1 MSAEEDW
8 YMVGRF
14 EEEEW
19 EREEILESA
28 FHDKMDELI
37 KEQVPQ
43 RVNSICPIQL
53 LSQMNETLSKESYL
67 FGHVLNL
74 TGIFK
79 PDNGTLYKNGYY
91 YDYLKD
97 ENNNSRVKIL
107 VPPTIRTKMKPDSL
121 VIVCGMVLKKIEP
134 SKSSVELQFRVDSIV
149 EEVKAY
155 AIDEDETKRIEFRQR
170 KVVRGF
176 KNVDSILEGLLINNQ
191 RPKIALLIAQNS
203 ITLGDFENGKRAA
216 SASIDFVEERI
227 SFTQTRELCAK
238 LRALDQRG
246 FHAIAIVRGGGIDSK
261 TDVDKPDVIE
271 TVVGLKTPF
280 ISGVG
285 HTPENIFIRQVAD
298 KWTGNPQGLGQYFS
312 ELVESVASKKNNS
325 KAILEQQIKAQYTG
339 QIELYKKNIK
349 TLEDN
354 KIDLNRQLQD
364 QKNEVAELKRQ
375 LSKRS
380 GSNVSR
386 VIGIIIALAI
396 IAYIIM
402 KVMKLI

>member
-28 FHDKMDELI
+28 FHDKMDKLV

-53 LSQMNETLSKESYL
+53 LSQMNETLSKDSNL

-74 TGIFK
+74 KGIFK
-79 PDNGTLYKNGYY
+79 PDNGKLYNNGYY

-97 ENNNSRVKIL
+97 ENNNTLVKIL
-107 VPPTIRTKMKPDSL
+107 VPPTIRTNMKPDSL

-134 SKSSVELQFRVDSIV
+134 FKSFVELQFRVDSLV
-149 EEVKAY
+149 EEVKAQ
-155 AIDEDETKRIEFRQR
+155 AFDEDETKRIEFRQR

-203 ITLGDFENGKRAA
+203 ITLADFENGARAA
-216 SASIDFVEERI
+216 RAAVDFVEERI
-227 SFTQTRELCAK
+227 SFTQTRDFCAK

-271 TVVGLKTPF
+271 TVVGLNTPV
-280 ISGVG
+280 IAGVG
-285 HTPENIFIRQVAD
+285 HQNEQIFLRQVAD
-298 KWTGNPQGLGQYFS
+298 KVASTPQGLGQYFS
-312 ELVESVASKKNNS
+312 DMVESVTSKKNNS
-325 KAILEQQIKAQYTG
+325 KAILEQQIKVQYTG

-349 TLEDN
+349 TLEEN
-354 KIDLNRQLQD
+354 KIELNRQLQD

-375 LSKRS
+375 LSK
-380 GSNVSR
+380 SR